1 VILALQAKL
10 GIGADMPG
18 GAAQA
23 LWSDAAGASLW
34 RAIMAVHRQFGSY
47 LNNSVLTWFLI
58 LTLTD
63 GDQGGSKSGNA
74 QIQR

>member
-47 LNNSVLTWFLI
+47 LNNSVLT
-58 LTLTD
+58 
-63 GDQGGSKSGNA
+63 
-74 QIQR
+74 